1 MVYADQQYIPVLQEL
16 WLIIKN
22 NGTAEKMEELLP
34 DIEHEP
40 VKERTEGKIAHNVQR
55 FKTDLLKM
63 GSDLIHQ
70 KETLPFKN
78 PSISRILSWGAFL
91 F

>member
-1 MVYADQQYIPVLQEL
+1 MVYAEKQCIPVEQEL
-16 WLIIKN
+16 RLMSKH
-22 NGTAEKMEELLP
+22 NGTTEKMEELLP
-34 DIEHEP
+34 DFEP

-78 PSISRILSWGAFL
+78 PSISRILS
-91 F
+91 

>member
-1 MVYADQQYIPVLQEL
+1 MVYAEKQCIPVEQEL
-16 WLIIKN
+16 RLMSKN
-22 NGTAEKMEELLP
+22 NASADKKEGLLP

-78 PSISRILSWGAFL
+78 PSISRILS
-91 F
+91 

>member
-1 MVYADQQYIPVLQEL
+1 MR
-16 WLIIKN
+16 KK
-22 NGTAEKMEELLP
+22 NGTTDKKEGLLP

-40 VKERTEGKIAHNVQR
+40 VKERTEGKIAQNVQR
-55 FKTDLLKM
+55 FKTDMLKM

-78 PSISRILSWGAFL
+78 PSISRILS
-91 F
+91 